1 MKPPTRPP
9 KTPSRLP
16 DSLRH
21 NLNVYALA
29 ASAAGVSLL
38 ALVQPSE
45 AKIVYTKT
53 HQVIGWNGTY
63 SLDLNHDGIIDFL
76 IQESGSSGSL
86 AFNLLYAKQA
96 LGNGVEGS
104 GHSAAALRQG
114 AQIGPGKQFLHGASG
129 EDMAS
134 VNRTSMSGKTFL
146 GGPWANVTNRY
157 LGLKFQIDGKTHYGW
172 ARLSVRVKSS
182 LQITAT
188 LTSYAYETIPNKPI
202 LAGQTA
208 GKADDATAVPD
219 WEVSNASDPGP
230 PVSAPTSDI
239 ALPLS
244 LGALAMGTQSV
255 FFRRRP

>member
-1 MKPPTRPP
+1 MK
-9 KTPSRLP
+9 RLP
-16 DSLRH
+16 GRKIPASLSDSLRQH
-21 NLNVYALA
+21 LNMYALA
-29 ASAAGVSLL
+29 ASAAGVGAL
-38 ALVQPSE
+38 ALAQPAE
-45 AKIVYTKT
+45 AKIVFTKT

-104 GHSAAALRQG
+104 GLSAAALRRG
-114 AQIGPGKQFLHGASG
+114 AQIGPRKQFLHGASG

-134 VNRTSMSGKTFL
+134 VGRTSMSGKTFI

-172 ARLSVRVKSS
+172 ARLSVRVKGP

-208 GKADDATAVPD
+208 GKADDGTASPNWERSSASDLGTAVSP
-219 WEVSNASDPGP
+219 
-230 PVSAPTSDI
+230 
-239 ALPLS
+239 PLS
-244 LGALAMGTQSV
+244 DVARNSSLGTLALGAQNVLL
-255 FFRRRP
+255 RRRP